1 MMLHVSSCLA
11 SSSTKLPEVQH
22 EVLIDPEGPAL
33 SAIFIGCLLEG
44 ASTHTD
50 LVKELM
56 ADLIKH
62 MLGRQGGRISQQDL
76 ALAVA
81 LEAYLDSGSIR
92 GKKRLE
98 LLSEIQALVIRP
110 LTGLKSG
117 D

>member
-1 MMLHVSSCLA
+1 
-11 SSSTKLPEVQH
+11 
-22 EVLIDPEGPAL
+22 
-33 SAIFIGCLLEG
+33 
-44 ASTHTD
+44 
-50 LVKELM
+50 M

-98 LLSEIQALVIRP
+98 LLSEIQALATARMGYA
-110 LTGLKSG
+110 LTGDPTVDWIEVRRLMDGATHDALSSL
-117 D
+117 